1 VLSIAEEYLLA
12 DLKKLCEHTARGIIT
27 TANVARLLSAAEQYH
42 AVSLRLACMHFVQ
55 KNMAD
60 CANNQVSHNC
70 FERLVAIEYSVLVV
84 QLCIE
89 QSLRRAV

>member
-60 CANNQVSHNC
+60 CANNQVRRQFLTC
-70 FERLVAIEYSVLVV
+70 LIAMTRVLH
-84 QLCIE
+84 
-89 QSLRRAV
+89 